1 MSLGDL
7 SDHWFRALEHRA
19 WLSRG
24 RGTDLFGDGFY
35 ERDKPLVIE
44 IANWTVADGRPVE
57 QGGTMHPKPSTVS
70 QDLHHPCHSQGTP
83 ATQHEL
89 P

>member
-44 IANWTVADGRPVE
+44 IANSTVAGGRDWHPVVPL
-57 QGGTMHPKPSTVS
+57 QDSAPKPNT
-70 QDLHHPCHSQGTP
+70 DPHPP
-83 ATQHEL
+83 
-89 P
+89 